1 MKLKLFKEQFYNK
14 LEPKFPQSEIA
25 TFFKILID
33 SYLSI
38 KPVDLVLNPDLELSV
53 EQLKLMKT
61 AEERLHTN
69 EPIQYIIGETE
80 FYGYPFEVTDAVLI
94 PRPETEELVE
104 WITKDLQEQVFTNL
118 SILDIGTGSG
128 CIAISLAKNLP
139 NAKISAIDISER
151 AIELAQR
158 NAEKNAVSVN
168 FLERDILNTSVLPH
182 KYTVIVSNPPYV
194 RNLEKAE
201 IVSNVL
207 DHEPELALFVDD
219 NDPLIFYR
227 KISEL
232 AYSFLE
238 EEGILYFEI
247 NQYLG
252 EETINLIKNIGFTTV
267 ELRDDFAG
275 KPRMIKAKR

>member
-14 LEPKFPQSEIA
+14 LESKFPQSEIA

-139 NAKISAIDISER
+139 NAKISAIDISEK

-158 NAEKNAVSVN
+158 NAKKNAVSVN

-201 IVSNVL
+201 ILSNVL
-207 DHEPELALFVDD
+207 DHEPGLALFVDD
-219 NDPLIFYR
+219 SDPLVFYR

>member
-14 LEPKFPQSEIA
+14 LESKFPQSEIA

-104 WITKDLQEQVFTNL
+104 WITKDLQEQIFTNL

-139 NAKISAIDISER
+139 NAKISAIDVSEK

-201 IVSNVL
+201 ILSNVL
-207 DHEPELALFVDD
+207 DHEPGLALFVDD
-219 NDPLIFYR
+219 SDPLVFYR